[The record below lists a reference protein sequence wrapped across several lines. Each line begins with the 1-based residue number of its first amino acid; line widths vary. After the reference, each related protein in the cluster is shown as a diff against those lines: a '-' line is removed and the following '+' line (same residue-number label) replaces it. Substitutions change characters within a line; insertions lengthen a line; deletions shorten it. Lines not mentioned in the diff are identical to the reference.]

1 MRGRPMPRSA
11 TWGTVIVRARREPP
25 PGRPSSCRTSI
36 GSLATSRLGSPA
48 PTTASATTTSR
59 CTSTSSPSASTAG
72 GPRWPPSR
80 PSSVSPPAS
89 TARRPTTCCTVRSQP
104 DRKNKC
110 FRFGFD
116 SGVAFVSIDHPPI
129 NLLDEVLSQEFDKLG
144 RELEADE
151 SVRVVVLQSA
161 LPDFFIAHSG
171 LGRVGAAS
179 KVVSHTP
186 SFRLTQMIGE
196 RFRNMPK
203 VTIAKIEGRARGGG
217 SEIALAMDMCFAAVG
232 KAIFGHPE
240 VAIGLVPGG
249 GATQRLPRLIG
260 RGRALEVL
268 LACNDL
274 SAELAE
280 RYGYINRA
288 LPADELTP
296 FVEKLAHRIASFP
309 AHAIAHAK
317 AAVDKGA
324 FSSLAEGLLVE
335 AHESDLSVASE
346 VTQARVKEV
355 LKAGAE
361 TYEGELE
368 LGFLSRLS
376 R

>member
-1 MRGRPMPRSA
+1 MQYS
-11 TWGTVIVRARREPP
+11 
-25 PGRPSSCRTSI
+25 
-36 GSLATSRLGSPA
+36 
-48 PTTASATTTSR
+48 
-59 CTSTSSPSASTAG
+59 
-72 GPRWPPSR
+72 
-80 PSSVSPPAS
+80 
-89 TARRPTTCCTVRSQP
+89 
-104 DRKNKC
+104 DYKC

-116 SGVAFVSIDHPPI
+116 SGIAFISINHPPI

-144 RELEADE
+144 RELEFDE
-151 SVRVVVLQSA
+151 SVRVIVLQSA

-179 KVVSHTP
+179 KMVSHTR

-203 VTIAKIEGRARGGG
+203 VTIAKIEGRCRGGG
-217 SEIALAMDMCFAAVG
+217 SEIALAADMCFAALG
-232 KAIFGHPE
+232 KAVFGHPE
-240 VAIGLVPGG
+240 VAVGLVPGG
-249 GATQRLPRLIG
+249 GATQRLPRAMG

-268 LACNDL
+268 LSCNDL

-280 RYGYINRA
+280 LYGYINRA

-309 AHAIAHAK
+309 AHTIAHVK

-324 FSSLAEGLLVE
+324 FASLPEGLLVE

-346 VTQARVKEV
+346 VSQARVKEA
-355 LKAGAE
+355 LKVGAE

-368 LGFLSRLS
+368 MNFLERLS
-376 R
+376 PTR